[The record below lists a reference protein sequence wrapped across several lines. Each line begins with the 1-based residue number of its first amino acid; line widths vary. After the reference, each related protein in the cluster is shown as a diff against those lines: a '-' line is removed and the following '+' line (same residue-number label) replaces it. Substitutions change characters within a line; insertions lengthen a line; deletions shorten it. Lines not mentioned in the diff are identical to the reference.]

1 MNSIRRSI
9 GFWFLLLVIANAQ
22 PAVDPIVVARRALN
36 LLLAGNY
43 AELRAMFDQQML
55 AALTEETLRR
65 QVGPQIARLGKPQS
79 FGSPT
84 TERVQDVT
92 AVVFPG
98 RFPAGNFNLVI
109 SIDHAGK
116 VAGLFLQP
124 AQPNEPSPGAGPAP
138 TPWVR
143 PEYSV
148 PASFRER
155 AVNVVTG
162 NFSLPGTLTFP
173 VTPGPHPAIVLIQGS
188 GPSDRDE
195 SAFAYKPFRDL
206 AEGLASRGIVVLRY
220 DKRTFTYRPPPS
232 LEGFTPEAETV
243 DDALSAL
250 ALIRRQ
256 PEVDRNQVFL
266 LGHSFGGYLA
276 PRVATKDGRLAGLV
290 ILAADLRPLENV
302 IPEQSQQAG
311 ANNQELADLQ
321 RQVASIK
328 VLHAGETGFYLGLPA
343 SYWLDLKWY
352 DPVAQTRV
360 LRCRVLLIEG
370 GRDFEVPAED
380 ENRWK
385 SALASDRNAT
395 VLIYPNLNHFLVPG
409 TRPSSPAEYSTPGH
423 VALAVINDIA
433 NWIKS

>member
-1 MNSIRRSI
+1 MNNIRRSI
-9 GFWFLLLVIANAQ
+9 GFAFLLLVIAYAQ
-22 PAVDPIVVARRALN
+22 PAGDPTAIARRALN
-36 LLLAGNY
+36 LLLVGNY

-55 AALTEETLRR
+55 AALSEEALRR
-65 QVGPQIARLGKPQS
+65 QVGLQIAQLGKPQS

-98 RFPAGNFNLVI
+98 RFPAGTFNLVI
-109 SIDHAGK
+109 SVDPAGK

-124 AQPNEPSPGAGPAP
+124 AQPNEPSPAAGPAP
-138 TPWVR
+138 TAWVR

-148 PASFRER
+148 AASFRER

-162 NFSLPGTLTFP
+162 NFTLPGTLTFP
-173 VTPGPHPAIVLIQGS
+173 VTPGPHPAIVLVQGS

-220 DKRTFTYRPPPS
+220 DKRTFSYRPPPS

-256 PEVDRNQVFL
+256 PEVDRNQIFL

-276 PRVATKDGRLAGLV
+276 PRIATKDGHVAGVV
-290 ILAADLRPLENV
+290 ILAADLRPLEDV
-302 IPEQSQQAG
+302 IAEQSRQAG
-311 ANNQELADLQ
+311 ANSQQLADLQ
-321 RQVASIK
+321 RQVAGIK
-328 VLHAGETGFYLGLPA
+328 AIHSGETGFYLGLPA

-352 DPVAQTRV
+352 DPVAQTRA
-360 LRCRVLLIEG
+360 LRCRVLVIEG

-385 SALASDRNAT
+385 SALAADRNAT
-395 VLIYPNLNHFLVPG
+395 VRIYPNLNHFLVPG
-409 TRPSSPAEYSTPGH
+409 TERSSPAEYSKPGH
-423 VALAVINDIA
+423 VGLGVINDIA